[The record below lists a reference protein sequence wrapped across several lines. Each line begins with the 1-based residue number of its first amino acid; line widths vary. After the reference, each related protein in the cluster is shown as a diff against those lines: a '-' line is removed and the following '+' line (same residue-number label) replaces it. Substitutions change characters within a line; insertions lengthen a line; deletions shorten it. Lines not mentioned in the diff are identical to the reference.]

1 MAIKLVRLKSGED
14 LVADIDI
21 NTDAVTLENQ
31 AMIMPVGNPGAD
43 GQVQMGFGP
52 WVPFAKSKTFEV
64 PREHVVFIAD
74 PADDIVNNYRQMFGS
89 GIVVPEV
96 KVDTKQI
103 LTG

>member
-21 NTDAVTLENQ
+21 NTDAVTLENP

-64 PREHVVFIAD
+64 PREHIVFIAD

-96 KVDTKQI
+96 KVDTKQV

>member
-1 MAIKLVRLKSGED
+1 MTIKLVRLKSGED

-21 NTDAVTLENQ
+21 NTDAVTLENP

-64 PREHVVFIAD
+64 PREHIVFIAD

-96 KVDTKQI
+96 KVDTKQV

>member
-1 MAIKLVRLKSGED
+1 MAIKLVRLKSGEH

-21 NTDAVTLENQ
+21 NTDAVTLENP

-64 PREHVVFIAD
+64 PREHVDFIAD
-74 PADDIVNNYRQMFGS
+74 PADDIVNNYRKMFGS

>member
-1 MAIKLVRLKSGED
+1 M
-14 LVADIDI
+14 VADIDI
-21 NTDAVTLENQ
+21 NTDAVTLENP

>member
-21 NTDAVTLENQ
+21 NTDTVTLENP
-31 AMIMPVGNPGAD
+31 AMIMPVDNPDPGD
-43 GQVQMGFGP
+43 QVQMGFGP

-96 KVDTKQI
+96 KVNTKQV

>member
-21 NTDAVTLENQ
+21 NTDAVTLENP
-31 AMIMPVGNPGAD
+31 AMIMPVGNPGTG

-64 PREHVVFIAD
+64 PREHIVFIAD

-96 KVDTKQI
+96 KVNTKQV

>member
-1 MAIKLVRLKSGED
+1 MTIKLVRLKSGED

-21 NTDAVTLENQ
+21 NTDAVTLENP

-64 PREHVVFIAD
+64 PREHVVFIAV

>member
-1 MAIKLVRLKSGED
+1 MTIKLVRLKSGED

-21 NTDAVTLENQ
+21 NTDAVTLENP

>member
-1 MAIKLVRLKSGED
+1 MKIKLVRLKSGED

-21 NTDAVTLENQ
+21 NTDAVTLENP